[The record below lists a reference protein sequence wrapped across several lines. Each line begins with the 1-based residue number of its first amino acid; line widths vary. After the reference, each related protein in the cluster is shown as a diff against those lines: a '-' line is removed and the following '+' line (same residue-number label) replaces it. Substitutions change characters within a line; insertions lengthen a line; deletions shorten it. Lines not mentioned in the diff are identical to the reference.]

1 MKSLLCEK
9 EILLRVLRSV
19 VVGVPH
25 SLGYW
30 NVNPNAG
37 SLNVIHVVVDGND
50 ISVGRFACGVPDVR
64 YHKIPPAATMTTST
78 ASWVAIFEN
87 PSLFF
92 IP

>member
-1 MKSLLCEK
+1 MKSLFCEK

-37 SLNVIHVVVDGND
+37 SLNVVHVTVAGA
-50 ISVGRFACGVPDVR
+50 SVGRFACGVPDVR

-87 PSLFF
+87 PSLLF
-92 IP
+92 I